1 MIRDITLGQ
10 YYQTDSVLHR
20 LDCRVKLVGTLAFI
34 ISLFVVNNVWG
45 YLLAAL
51 FLALCIRLSNV
62 PFKFMVKGM
71 KSIVFLMLF
80 AVVFNLF
87 LTPGTP
93 AVTIWKLKIT
103 WEGIEMASKMAV
115 RLVML
120 IIGSSLMTLTTT
132 PNHLTDGLE
141 SLLNPLKKL
150 KVPVHE
156 VSMMM
161 SIALRF
167 IPILLE
173 ETDKIMKAQIAR
185 GADFE
190 NGSLIQ
196 RAKAMVP
203 LLVPLFIAAFR
214 RANDLAMAMEA
225 RCYRGGEGR
234 TKMKPLVYGLWSFGR
249 LSGGSGSD
257 REGASVMETMEIR
270 KKRRICLVVA
280 YDGTNYQG
288 WQIQQNGN
296 TIEAELN
303 RALSALTKEP
313 IEVSGASRTDSGVH
327 SRCNYAVFD
336 TAVRMPGDKF
346 SYALNQR
353 LPEDIR
359 VRKSYEVS
367 PHWHPR
373 KCSSKKTY
381 EYRIFND
388 EFPDP
393 LCRLYT
399 HFTYTKLDIDRMNA
413 AAGYLIGEHD
423 FKSFCSIHTQTETT
437 VRTIT
442 DLSVKKEGSLITI
455 RVTGTGFLYNMVRII
470 AGTLMEVG
478 NGKYPPEHIKEI
490 LQHCDRSCAGPT
502 APARGLTLVEYEFL

>member
-1 MIRDITLGQ
+1 
-10 YYQTDSVLHR
+10 
-20 LDCRVKLVGTLAFI
+20 
-34 ISLFVVNNVWG
+34 
-45 YLLAAL
+45 
-51 FLALCIRLSNV
+51 
-62 PFKFMVKGM
+62 
-71 KSIVFLMLF
+71 
-80 AVVFNLF
+80 
-87 LTPGTP
+87 
-93 AVTIWKLKIT
+93 
-103 WEGIEMASKMAV
+103 
-115 RLVML
+115 
-120 IIGSSLMTLTTT
+120 
-132 PNHLTDGLE
+132 
-141 SLLNPLKKL
+141 
-150 KVPVHE
+150 
-156 VSMMM
+156 
-161 SIALRF
+161 
-167 IPILLE
+167 
-173 ETDKIMKAQIAR
+173 
-185 GADFE
+185 
-190 NGSLIQ
+190 
-196 RAKAMVP
+196 
-203 LLVPLFIAAFR
+203 
-214 RANDLAMAMEA
+214 
-225 RCYRGGEGR
+225 
-234 TKMKPLVYGLWSFGR
+234 
-249 LSGGSGSD
+249 
-257 REGASVMETMEIR
+257 METMEIR

-327 SRCNYAVFD
+327 ARCNYAVFD

-423 FKSFCSIHTQTETT
+423 FKSFCANKRMKKST
-437 VRTIT
+437 VRTIYDIVFEET
-442 DLSVKKEGSLITI
+442 EDKLTLHFYGN
-455 RVTGTGFLYNMVRII
+455 GFLYQMVRIL
-470 AGTLMEVG
+470 AGTLIEVG
-478 NGKYPPEHIKEI
+478 EGKKNADETEQI
-490 LQHCDRSCAGPT
+490 LLAKSREQAGFT
-502 APARGLTLVEYEFL
+502 APSRGLFLREVFYEDWKGGSEA